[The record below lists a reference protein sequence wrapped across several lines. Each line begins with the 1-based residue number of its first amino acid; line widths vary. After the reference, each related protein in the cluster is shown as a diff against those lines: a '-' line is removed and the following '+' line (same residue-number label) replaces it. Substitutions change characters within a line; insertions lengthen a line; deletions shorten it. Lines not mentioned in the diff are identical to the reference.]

1 MRKQDDID
9 DEATSLQLPETTK
22 VMVGPCAVEIQNI
35 REMRLRRGIDDLG
48 LRDEIRGL
56 AVGSVVR
63 LTLVTGPEP
72 FTGAALLVR
81 ITHISGHRFQ
91 GELTRKPPG
100 GGMSKLRPGASIAF
114 TTAHIHSLATVQ
126 SEVIAKKPAKPKEKK
141 NGRLLSPAA
150 GPAIR

>member
-48 LRDEIRGL
+48 LRDEIRSL
-56 AVGSVVR
+56 AIGSVVR

-91 GELTRKPPG
+91 GELTRKPSG
-100 GGMSKLRPGASIAF
+100 GGMSEIAPRCKHLLHHGSHSFAGDGAHRCICQEACK
-114 TTAHIHSLATVQ
+114 A
-126 SEVIAKKPAKPKEKK
+126 EGKEK
-141 NGRLLSPAA
+141 RPS
-150 GPAIR
+150 